1 MTVRALLSL
10 GSFLLAPVVMSAPAT
25 AQDGVHSD
33 AFVDQIGAV
42 QSVAVVQSGAASAE
56 VHQDGKFQ
64 HARVKQTAGPAGAIK
79 LTLDMRGIGN
89 DAVVTQAGVAVA
101 DVRMTGVG
109 NRALIAQRGGLV
121 ADANVIAL
129 LQSGTRNYAN
139 LTQNGSGNAIDLA
152 QHNSD
157 NNATITQNGN
167 NLGVK
172 MVQDGG
178 AKAVVVQT
186 GK

>member
-1 MTVRALLSL
+1 MAARTLLIVTCL
-10 GSFLLAPVVMSAPAT
+10 LLAAPAA
-25 AQDGVHSD
+25 AQDGIHSD

-56 VHQDGKFQ
+56 VRQDGKFQ
-64 HARVKQTAGPAGAIK
+64 HARVKQTSGPAGQIK

-89 DAVVTQAGVAVA
+89 DAVVTQSGVAVA
-101 DVRMTGVG
+101 GVQMAGVG
-109 NRALIAQRGGLV
+109 NQALIAQRGGIG

-139 LTQNGSGNAIDLA
+139 LTQNGAGNAIDLA

-157 NNATITQNGN
+157 NSATITQNGN
-167 NLGVK
+167 NLGIK